1 MENISTFCSSRL
13 VNYGILSIFIGIF
26 VNMVGKRTMDLYDVT
41 KEDVYKYVSI
51 AIFSV
56 GVVLVA
62 YGLANIFLR
71 DSLPMCML
79 LAL

>member
-1 MENISTFCSSRL
+1 MEKTLCSSRL
-13 VNYGILSIFIGIF
+13 VNYGILSIVIGIF

>member
-1 MENISTFCSSRL
+1 MEKTLCSSRL
-13 VNYGILSIFIGIF
+13 VNYGILYIFIGIF

>member
-1 MENISTFCSSRL
+1 MENVSTFCSNRL
-13 VNYGILSIFIGIF
+13 VNYGILSIIIGIF
-26 VNMVGKRTMDLYDVT
+26 VNNIGKLTMNYYDVT

-51 AIFSV
+51 AIFSI

-71 DSLPMCML
+71 DSVPMC
-79 LAL
+79 ALSV

>member
-1 MENISTFCSSRL
+1 
-13 VNYGILSIFIGIF
+13 
-26 VNMVGKRTMDLYDVT
+26 MVGKRTMDLYDVT

-51 AIFSV
+51 AIFSI
-56 GVVLVA
+56 GVILIS

-79 LAL
+79 LAV

>member
-1 MENISTFCSSRL
+1 
-13 VNYGILSIFIGIF
+13 
-26 VNMVGKRTMDLYDVT
+26 MVGKRTMDLYDVT

-71 DSLPMCML
+71 DSLPMC
-79 LAL
+79 ALSV

>member
-13 VNYGILSIFIGIF
+13 VNYGILSIVIGIF
-26 VNMVGKRTMDLYDVT
+26 VNMVGKRTMDLYDVS

-71 DSLPMCML
+71 DSVPMC
-79 LAL
+79 ALSV

>member
-1 MENISTFCSSRL
+1 MEEAFCSNRL
-13 VNYGILSIFIGIF
+13 VSYGILSIIIGIF
-26 VNMVGKRTMDLYDVT
+26 VNTIGKRTMDHYDVT

-71 DSLPMCML
+71 NSVPMC
-79 LAL
+79 ALSI

>member
-1 MENISTFCSSRL
+1 MEKAFCSSRL
-13 VNYGILSIFIGIF
+13 VNYGILSVVIGIF
-26 VNMVGKRTMDLYDVT
+26 VNNIGKRTMDHYDVT

-51 AIFSV
+51 AIFST

-71 DSLPMCML
+71 DSLPMC
-79 LAL
+79 ALSV

>member
-71 DSLPMCML
+71 DSVPMC
-79 LAL
+79 ALSV